1 MNFIE
6 LFLSSWNWLALAL
19 LLYIVELVTLT
30 GFFFWIG
37 NAALILWMFML
48 AFSGVS
54 LTVQILLFCLLG
66 IINAMIWKVYM
77 KKSQHSPEA
86 KTLNRRADSYVG
98 REVTLDQPTMNTRG
112 KVAIDDSTWNIKADQ
127 DYPAGTKVV
136 IHSVDG
142 AVLHVKSSR

>member
-1 MNFIE
+1 
-6 LFLSSWNWLALAL
+6 
-19 LLYIVELVTLT
+19 
-30 GFFFWIG
+30 
-37 NAALILWMFML
+37 MFML

-112 KVAIDDSTWNIKADQ
+112 KVAIDESTWNIKADQ